1 MKRRVNREE
10 EEQQT
15 ITSEEQK
22 VQKREDLREEGS
34 RNHKDMDEG

>member
-15 ITSEEQK
+15 ITSEEQN
-22 VQKREDLREEGS
+22 VQKTEDLREEGY
-34 RNHKDMDEG
+34 RNHKDTDEG